1 MLWRLPGGSCG
12 FAPYVVRR
20 TLIPDLVLDAYG
32 AQVGVGVTF
41 ENGRIVEVGP
51 AKRGERLPGKA
62 LAPGF
67 VNDHSHAFQRGLR
80 GEVER
85 IEPSHPLDDFWTWRE
100 RMYALANE
108 LSPDSIRKVS
118 RRCYEEMLS
127 AGYASVTEFHY
138 VHHRP
143 DGSPYQDP
151 NALAKAVAGAA
162 EDTGIRLLLLPVAYA
177 RGGLPRFRE
186 PSVRAFLER
195 VDTLVEWSEGRS
207 LFGAG
212 VAAHS
217 VRAVP
222 RGWLEEIG
230 QYARRNN
237 LPLHIHADE
246 QPREI
251 EECQAEH
258 GMRPIELLARTGFLG
273 PGTTIIHAT
282 HANAKEL
289 DLLSE
294 HGASVCAC
302 PTTEGNLGDGFL
314 PAEEILQRNIHLSI
328 GSDSHVRI
336 DPCEELR
343 ELETNARRL
352 SGRRNVLVA
361 EHETSPTPWLLRAGW
376 DRVGLKAG
384 DPADLIEIDLSQP
397 ALADVGDRNLPSA
410 LVFGAGSGVL
420 AGTWVEG
427 RKVHGP
433 DDPVG

>member
-1 MLWRLPGGSCG
+1 
-12 FAPYVVRR
+12 VRR
-20 TLIPDLVLDAYG
+20 TLIPDLVLDACG
-32 AQVGVGVTF
+32 AQCGVGVTF

-51 AKRGERLPGKA
+51 AKEGVRLPGRA

-80 GEVER
+80 GAVER
-85 IEPSHPLDDFWTWRE
+85 IQPSHPLDDFWTWRE

-108 LSPDSIRKVS
+108 LIPDSIHKIS
-118 RRCYEEMLS
+118 RRCYEEMLF
-127 AGYASVTEFHY
+127 AGYTSVTEFHY

-143 DGSPYQDP
+143 DGTPYGDP
-151 NALAKAVAGAA
+151 NALAKAMARAA

-177 RGGLPRFRE
+177 RGGLPRFRD
-186 PSVRAFLER
+186 PSAQAFLER
-195 VDTLVEWSEGRS
+195 VDALVEWSEGRS
-207 LFGAG
+207 LVGAG

-230 QYARRNN
+230 EYARRNS

-246 QPREI
+246 QPHEI

-282 HANAKEL
+282 HASGKEL

-314 PAEEILQRNIHLSI
+314 PAEAILELGIHLSI
-328 GSDSHVRI
+328 GSDSHARI
-336 DPCEELR
+336 DPFEELR

-352 SGRRNVLVA
+352 SGRRNVLVT
-361 EHETSPTPWLLRAGW
+361 EDEISPTPYLLRAGW
-376 DRVGLKAG
+376 RSAG
-384 DPADLIEIDLSQP
+384 IEPGNPADLIEIDLSHP
-397 ALADVGDRNLPSA
+397 ALADVDVRDLPSA
-410 LVFGAGSGVL
+410 LVFGAGSGVVV
-420 AGTWVEG
+420 GTWVAG
-427 RKVHGP
+427 QNLGAP
-433 DDPVG
+433 DDPGS